1 MISFLETL
9 FQIHIY
15 LFGISFE
22 DKCNFDAV
30 NRDDK
35 EASNGKS
42 QDHPNASVTPL
53 TGDIVIGGRRERVG
67 GWDRNLLELL
77 APTVTTCIT
86 GQQDLFLLTTLS
98 STSCQMK
105 LLLLTST
112 SELKRPEMFR
122 N

>member
-42 QDHPNASVTPL
+42 QDHPNASLTPL
-53 TGDIVIGGRRERVG
+53 TGDIVIGGRRESGWVGQEFIRVIG
-67 GWDRNLLELL
+67 TYCDNLHHWTAGFIFINYSLFHQLL
-77 APTVTTCIT
+77 HEIVTCYIY
-86 GQQDLFLLTTLS
+86 L
-98 STSCQMK
+98 
-105 LLLLTST
+105 
-112 SELKRPEMFR
+112 
-122 N
+122 